1 MVDTDGDLLAASALL
16 FDTDSVRQCYY
27 LIARKEYRPE
37 PLVLH
42 NPPVMNYNPNLT
54 AYDSL
59 MGGEQH
65 G

>member
-1 MVDTDGDLLAASALL
+1 MRT
-16 FDTDSVRQCYY
+16 DTDSVRQCYY

-37 PLVLH
+37 PLALH